1 MRRRRRHTR
10 EFTFLAWA
18 SFVLAMLAQY
28 IGLWYLEEPLSVKGY
43 YAVTAA
49 FLVMSAFVLQ
59 KVIRDN
65 AEDDEL
71 EAERFVAPKVPD
83 NQ

>member
-1 MRRRRRHTR
+1 MRRSRRHTR
-10 EFTFLAWA
+10 EFSFLAWT

-49 FLVMSAFVLQ
+49 FLVMSSFVLQ

-65 AEDDEL
+65 AEDEEFERHTVQKGS
-71 EAERFVAPKVPD
+71 EAP
-83 NQ
+83 

>member
-1 MRRRRRHTR
+1 
-10 EFTFLAWA
+10 
-18 SFVLAMLAQY
+18 MLAQY

-49 FLVMSAFVLQ
+49 FLVMSSFVLQ

-65 AEDDEL
+65 AEDEEFERHTVQKGS
-71 EAERFVAPKVPD
+71 EAP
-83 NQ
+83 

>member
-65 AEDDEL
+65 NEDDDQEL
-71 EAERFVAPKVPD
+71 ERLTVNKGPES
-83 NQ
+83 Q